1 MLVHTLDGL
10 PLEACGLFAGTVD
23 ADTGEATVHRFYPCE
38 NEAAS
43 SKVYTVPAIALL
55 RSERDAEDNDWQ
67 LLGVMHSHTHTDA
80 YPSPTDVR
88 QAPDPEW
95 HYVIVSTRDDQ
106 PMLRSFRIVE
116 GSDRRRTGRRHP
128 LNPQVVTCPEFR
140 RAVRFPTIQVRN
152 MTVFA
157 SALDLIGNTPIVDV
171 SQLSPN
177 PEVRILAKM
186 EGQNPAGSVKD
197 RIALSMIEEAEADG
211 TLVPGKTIIEPS
223 SGNTGIALAMISRI
237 KGYKIK
243 IVLPGNV
250 SIERRQL
257 LEVYGAEIID
267 SPGEEGSNG
276 AVRMAL
282 ALAEEH
288 PDWVFLYQYGNESN
302 PRAHYRTTGPE
313 IFRDVP
319 EITHF
324 VAGLGTSG
332 TLLGVGTY
340 LKEKNPDIQIL
351 AVEPPSGEQVEGL
364 RSLDDGYIPPV
375 FEKWGG
381 YDLLN
386 GKSIVRP
393 RESLE
398 YTRKLMDVG
407 IFSGISAGAALAGA
421 AKVAKRIESGVIVF
435 VVCDYGWKYLS
446 TGAWTLD
453 LDEATA
459 NAEKVIYF

>member
-1 MLVHTLDGL
+1 M
-10 PLEACGLFAGTVD
+10 
-23 ADTGEATVHRFYPCE
+23 TVH
-38 NEAAS
+38 AS
-43 SKVYTVPAIALL
+43 V
-55 RSERDAEDNDWQ
+55 
-67 LLGVMHSHTHTDA
+67 
-80 YPSPTDVR
+80 
-88 QAPDPEW
+88 
-95 HYVIVSTRDDQ
+95 
-106 PMLRSFRIVE
+106 
-116 GSDRRRTGRRHP
+116 
-128 LNPQVVTCPEFR
+128 
-140 RAVRFPTIQVRN
+140 
-152 MTVFA
+152 
-157 SALDLIGNTPIVDV
+157 LDMIGNTPLVDV

-177 PEVRILAKM
+177 PNVRILGKM

-197 RIALSMIEEAEADG
+197 RIALSMITEAEEDG
-211 TLVPGKTIIEPS
+211 TITAGCTIIEPS
-223 SGNTGIALAMISRI
+223 SGNTGIAMAMICRI
-237 KGYKIK
+237 RGYHLK

-267 SPGEEGSNG
+267 SPGEQGSNG
-276 AVRMAL
+276 AVRMAIGL
-282 ALAEEH
+282 ADEH
-288 PDWVFLYQYGNESN
+288 PEWVFLYQYGNEGN

-313 IFRDVP
+313 IYRDVP
-319 EITHF
+319 DITHF

-332 TLLGVGTY
+332 TLMGVGTY
-340 LKEKNPDIQIL
+340 LKEQNPDIQVR

-364 RSLDDGYIPPV
+364 RSLEDGYIPPV

-381 YDLLN
+381 YDLLDR
-386 GKSIVRP
+386 KTIVRP

-398 YTRKLMDVG
+398 YTRKLADVG

-421 AKVAKRIESGVIVF
+421 VKVANEIESGVIVF